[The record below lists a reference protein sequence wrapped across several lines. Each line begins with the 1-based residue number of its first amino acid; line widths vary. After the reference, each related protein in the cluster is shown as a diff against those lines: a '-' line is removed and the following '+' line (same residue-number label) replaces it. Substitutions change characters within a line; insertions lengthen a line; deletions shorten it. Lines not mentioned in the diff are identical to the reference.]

1 MAAVRRIQGI
11 LACVAC
17 IVSCII
23 TSDVSEHE
31 RRFSNVSWQ
40 TQPQPRDPA
49 SNNSSP
55 TAAPSIAAAAEA
67 NILNRPR
74 SIQTQVNAD
83 YNATR
88 WKVHADGTSSFTQLI
103 DAFLR
108 GSLDYL
114 KGHNPPPVLIYDAP
128 THTDSYIGN
137 RLGNYFEAVACA
149 DIAGLHFV
157 CLTNQTDANKLAQ
170 GLPTVRVHPSPAASL
185 DIAKDNVRTKC
196 TLENPFPWENPMS
209 LLYRRPSAVRDT
221 FTPAMDK
228 YISENIHGD
237 AVPFYS
243 FSYVAAP
250 KRDELDLE
258 GDATSLTGAHNNT
271 APLPLIPSVAIL
283 FRCCDVL
290 VMTSDQY
297 GFVK

>member
-1 MAAVRRIQGI
+1 MATVRRIQGI
-11 LACVAC
+11 LAGVAC

-23 TSDVSEHE
+23 TSDVSERE
-31 RRFSNVSWQ
+31 RRLFNFPLQ
-40 TQPQPRDPA
+40 TQPQHRDPA
-49 SNNSSP
+49 INTTP
-55 TAAPSIAAAAEA
+55 TAAPSIDAAAEA
-67 NILNRPR
+67 NILNRLR

-83 YNATR
+83 YDAAR
-88 WKVHADGTSSFTQLI
+88 WKVHADGTSSFTKLI
-103 DAFLR
+103 DAFLK
-108 GSLDYL
+108 GTLDYL
-114 KGHNPPPVLIYDAP
+114 KGHNPPPVFIYDAP

-170 GLPTVRVHPSPAASL
+170 GLPTVRVHPSPAATL
-185 DIAKDNVRTKC
+185 DIAKDNVRAKC
-196 TLENPFPWENPMS
+196 TLENPFPWENPTS
-209 LLYRRPSAVRDT
+209 LLYSRPSAVRDT

-237 AVPFYS
+237 VVPFSS

-258 GDATSLTGAHNNT
+258 GDATATGAHNNT